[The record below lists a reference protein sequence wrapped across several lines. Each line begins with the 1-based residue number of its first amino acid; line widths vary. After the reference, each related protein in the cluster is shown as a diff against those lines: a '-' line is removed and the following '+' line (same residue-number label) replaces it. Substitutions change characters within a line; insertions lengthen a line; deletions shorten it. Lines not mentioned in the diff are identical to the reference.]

1 MAAIQCG
8 YLVSCKGCVD
18 YAVHSR
24 NKTPVARAANGGG
37 GGDVLGVVI
46 IGGRR
51 RGELGTSLFRRI
63 RLECR
68 AAGSGLRIGE
78 QIETDR
84 LAPSV
89 RERTMKAIDTLGG
102 RVTVGDVATNAG
114 LKVSEA
120 QSALQALA
128 ADTGGFLEVSDEGDV
143 LYVFSKDY
151 RSNLLA
157 KSFRLKIEPALSK
170 LKAGAEYLIRV
181 SFGTTLIASLV
192 IVYTSI
198 FVLLSSA
205 RSEDDN
211 RNNRGGYSSRGSGF
225 SFYVSPFDLFWY
237 WDPYYYRR
245 RKKRTEGMNF
255 LESVF
260 SFVFGDPDPNEG
272 LDEVRW
278 QAIGEEIAAKGGVVT
293 AEELAPY
300 LDVSA
305 LDENNKDD
313 ESFVLPVLLRFDG
326 QPEVDAR
333 GNIVY
338 RFPSLQRT
346 AANQAWKSHNGDRL
360 QYLQEAPLPFSR
372 AKQTD
377 QTLVVALGAFNL
389 LGVLTLGSLLKDAA
403 ITAQMGGLLQFV
415 SNAFPVLQAYTVAF
429 FAIPIFRWFQVQQKN
444 TKIEGRNLARKERA
458 LRLRAPDATLRE
470 KLRSARRQA
479 ERTIIGKDR
488 IVYTTEK
495 DLLEQSYD
503 AADWDRR
510 MEERT
515 GNN

>member
-205 RSEDDN
+205 R
-211 RNNRGGYSSRGSGF
+211 R
-225 SFYVSPFDLFWY
+225 Y

>member
-24 NKTPVARAANGGG
+24 NRTPVARAANGGGG

-205 RSEDDN
+205 R
-211 RNNRGGYSSRGSGF
+211 R
-225 SFYVSPFDLFWY
+225 Y

-245 RKKRTEGMNF
+245 RKRRTDGMNF